1 MVRVAV
7 LGTTGMLGSVLATWL
22 RHENFDITEFNRQGI
37 SYYQNNPSEKLFI
50 NENLDL
56 KALDVLSKFDVV
68 INAIGVIRQI
78 IDETSKVD
86 EIQAHLVNSYFPL
99 LLNEFSRK
107 KSIPVIQIGTD
118 CVFSG
123 TVGAYTEKSNFEFTD
138 LYSFTKIV
146 GEELSQ
152 SLILIRTSIIGRE
165 VSSDHSLLNWVL
177 SRDSRQEIK
186 GFEDHFWNGV
196 TTLHFAR
203 IVAGM
208 IKKDNF
214 FNGVQHLVPADV
226 VSKFELVSLIAGAF
240 DRQDIEIT
248 KHETR
253 MRVDRSLKTIHEARN
268 KKLWFDAGYP
278 EIPSVAKMI
287 SEYAEWE
294 RNRGE

>member
-1 MVRVAV
+1 M
-7 LGTTGMLGSVLATWL
+7 LGSTGMLGSVLATWL
-22 RHENFDITEFNRQGI
+22 RHEDFEITEFNRKVI
-37 SYYQNNPSEKLFI
+37 SYDQNNPSGKLVI

-56 KALDVLSKFDVV
+56 EALDVFAKFDVV
-68 INAIGVIRQI
+68 INAIGIVKQI

-123 TVGAYTEKSNFEFTD
+123 SVGAYTEKNDFEFTD

-146 GEELSQ
+146 GEELSP

-165 VSSDHSLLNWVL
+165 VSSNHSLLNWVL
-177 SRDSRQEIK
+177 SRHSRQEIK
-186 GFEDHFWNGV
+186 GFDDHFWNGV

-208 IKKDNF
+208 IKKENF
-214 FNGVQHLVPADV
+214 FNGVQHLIPADV
-226 VSKFELVSLIAGAF
+226 VSKFELVSLIADAF
-240 DRQDIEIT
+240 DRQDIEVT

-253 MRVDRSLKTIHEARN
+253 LRVDRSLKTVHEARN

-278 EIPSVAKMI
+278 EIPSVAKMV

-294 RNRGE
+294 RNRWD